1 MWFVLPPSE
10 VRRSHTANP
19 PLPGLQP
26 PSLVILLPSPPTLKQ
41 VVRRTLQRPRPQY
54 GRLRYRCQ
62 GGSRSNV
69 MAKLRAN
76 FAFVDTTI
84 PRTCIRMRYASVEPG
99 AVDCP
104 GRNCSSHTIRPWG
117 GDDGLDNQRLSRKIA
132 QLRLE
137 HETDDIWGVLV
148 LSACSFG
155 TSYRPLARLTVGRL
169 SFLIIQGYIPY
180 HQINGRL
187 GWKNHLNGRLFTQ

>member
-117 GDDGLDNQRLSRKIA
+117 GDDGLDNQRLSRKLPNFDSNTKQMIF
-132 QLRLE
+132 
-137 HETDDIWGVLV
+137 GVCLCFLHVHLV
-148 LSACSFG
+148 LPIVLSHAS
-155 TSYRPLARLTVGRL
+155 PLDG
-169 SFLIIQGYIPY
+169 
-180 HQINGRL
+180 
-187 GWKNHLNGRLFTQ
+187 